1 MTGYFLNVYLFIF
14 KTNHC
19 LKSTIK
25 LKGQK
30 SLLLICRSNKAG
42 FGFFK
47 TRPTIVFFSVFK
59 YFQTLSNM
67 VRQQKSP
74 IKLYICNYVVC
85 TRFNTASRTLSTL
98 GQSTAVEKNRKQNFA
113 QFFKQKVP
121 IDWWNKWL
129 PEGDYC
135 C

>member
-1 MTGYFLNVYLFIF
+1 MFTYLSLKPICALIE
-14 KTNHC
+14 KYYKIKRPKNHDLC
-19 LKSTIK
+19 N
-25 LKGQK
+25 
-30 SLLLICRSNKAG
+30 LLICRSNIAG

-47 TRPTIVFFSVFK
+47 TKTTIVFFSLFK
-59 YFQTLSNM
+59 YVLSNM
-67 VRQQKSP
+67 VRQQNSP

-121 IDWWNKWL
+121 ID
-129 PEGDYC
+129 
-135 C
+135 